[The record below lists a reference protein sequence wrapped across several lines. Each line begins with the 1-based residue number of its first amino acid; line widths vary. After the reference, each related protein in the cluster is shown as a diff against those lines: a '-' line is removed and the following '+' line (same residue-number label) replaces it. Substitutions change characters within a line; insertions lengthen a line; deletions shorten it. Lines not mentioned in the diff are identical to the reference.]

1 MKKFLTLAFALFL
14 SISVSAQTTLTE
26 AVNFTSTAH
35 NGEKI
40 DLFEILDGGQ
50 YVLIDFF
57 FSTCGPCKETT
68 PRLIDAYYML
78 GCNEGDIYFMEVSP
92 TDNNA
97 SYSIGQWFAQF
108 DVPFPTIHTQTGGV
122 TGDKIEQMYGITAH
136 PTLILIAPDR
146 KIVLQDYF
154 PQSASSMVEY
164 FTTNFD
170 IEESY
175 CGNQTPSVSVVTTKV
190 DGATGKDIL
199 EASTKVHVDFRANG
213 AVDKFYYTISESA
226 QLTSEDVIA
235 NGTLAESS
243 EFSYTFEGLTES
255 TKYYVYAQAIGHD
268 GENGEKSVLETKTLC
283 PGDDGE
289 INIELSVQVTAA
301 YVIANATPNESTA
314 DYHFGFVK
322 KSYYEEGAVEGMFP
336 SENQFTFLNSLVN
349 DDYPL
354 CEAGRYEVLIKNE
367 ETGAPRFES
376 NTPYYVI
383 AVGRNGEGEWF
394 MPFIKEFMVEKVA
407 GPAVVTLVAKPTATS
422 VMVTATP
429 NEYSEEAHYGLVTKS
444 TFDQHGAENLILQI
458 RNDGKPIYA
467 QEAGEY
473 TNLTP
478 NTEYV
483 ALGSA
488 KNADQE
494 WGETTIVHFTTLSED
509 AVEEVN
515 AGFNIYPN
523 PAQSMISIKS
533 AMNGEAQISIFDMTG
548 RCVKQVSAT
557 DMSNVSIN
565 VEGLNKGVYFVSV
578 QQDRNHNIQKLV
590 IE

>member
-57 FSTCGPCKETT
+57 FSTCVPCKETT

-226 QLTSEDVIA
+226 QLTSEEVIA

-283 PGDDGE
+283 PGDDGKVE
-289 INIELSVQVTAA
+289 FTFDIQISASHLVAK
-301 YVIANATPNESTA
+301 ATPNESTA
-314 DYHFGFVK
+314 DYHFGFTRK
-322 KSYYEEGAVEGMFP
+322 EYYDEGADAGFP
-336 SENQFTFLNSLVN
+336 TENQFIFLNALAN
-349 DDYPL
+349 DGYPF
-354 CEAGRYEVLIKNE
+354 CDAETYELPLKDENG
-367 ETGAPRFES
+367 TPRFQP
-376 NTPYYVI
+376 NTPYYIVAI
-383 AVGRNGEGEWF
+383 GRNGEGQWF
-394 MPFIKEFMVEKVA
+394 APTLQEFVVEQPI
-407 GPAVVTLVAKPTATS
+407 GPAEVSLNVKPLATS
-422 VMVTATP
+422 VTVSATP
-429 NEYSEEAHYGLVTKS
+429 NDFTVEFHFGVVTKTTYD
-444 TFDQHGAENLILQI
+444 TFGAESLVQQI
-458 RNDGKPIYA
+458 RNDGYPFYQA
-467 QEAGEY
+467 SES
-473 TNLTP
+473 TWDNLTP

-483 ALGSA
+483 ALGTA
-488 KNADQE
+488 LNAGNE
-494 WGETTIVHFTTLSED
+494 WGETAIVTFSTD
-509 AVEEVN
+509 ADGLVETE

>member
-1 MKKFLTLAFALFL
+1 MKKFLLIAFALFL

-35 NGEKI
+35 NGEEI

-57 FSTCGPCKETT
+57 FSTCVPCKETT

-92 TDNNA
+92 SDNNA

-108 DVPFPTIHTQTGGV
+108 DIPFPTIHTQTGGDK
-122 TGDKIEQMYGITAH
+122 GNKIEEMYGVTAH
-136 PTLILIAPDR
+136 PTCIIIAPDH
-146 KIVLQDYF
+146 KIVNQDYY
-154 PQSASSMVEY
+154 PHSAEEMVEY
-164 FTTNFD
+164 LTTNFD
-170 IEESY
+170 IEASY
-175 CGNQTPSVSVVTTKV
+175 CGNQTPSVAVEKTKV
-190 DGATGKDIL
+190 MGATGKDVI
-199 EASTKVHVDFRANG
+199 EASTKVHVDFRANV
-213 AVDKFYYTISESA
+213 AVDKFYYTISKSA
-226 QLTSEDVIA
+226 NLTSEDVIA
-235 NGTLAESS
+235 EGTLAESK
-243 EFSYTFEGLTES
+243 EFSHTFEGLTES
-255 TKYYVYAQAIGHD
+255 TTYFVYAQAIGHD
-268 GENGEKSVLETKTLC
+268 GENGAKSVIETRTLC
-283 PGDDGE
+283 PGDEGAVE
-289 INIELSVQVTAA
+289 IALSVQVTAST
-301 YVIANATPNESTA
+301 VIANATPNESTSE
-314 DYHFGFVK
+314 YHFGFVK

-336 SENQFTFLNSLVN
+336 SENQFTFLFSLVN

-354 CEAGRYEVLIKNE
+354 CDNDSYQVPIKNE

-383 AVGRNGEGEWF
+383 AIGRNGEGEWS
-394 MPFIKEFMVEKVA
+394 MPFIHEFMVEKVA
-407 GPAVVTLVAKPTATS
+407 GPAVVSLVAKPTATT
-422 VMVTATP
+422 VMLTATP

-494 WGETTIVHFTTLSED
+494 WGETTIVHFTTLSGD
-509 AVEEVN
+509 ALEEVN
-515 AGFNIYPN
+515 ANFNIYPN
-523 PAQSMISIKS
+523 PAKSMINIESS
-533 AMNGEAQISIFDMTG
+533 LTGEAQVSIFDMTG
-548 RCVKQVSAT
+548 RCVKQTVVE
-557 DMSNVSIN
+557 MSNASIN
-565 VEGLNKGVYFVSV
+565 IENLNKGVYFISV
-578 QQDRNHNIQKLV
+578 KQDSNYNIQKLV
-590 IE
+590 VE

>member
-26 AVNFTSTAH
+26 AVNFSSTAH

-57 FSTCGPCKETT
+57 FSTCVPCKEST

-108 DVPFPTIHTQTGGV
+108 DIPFPTIHTQTGGD
-122 TGDKIEQMYGITAH
+122 TGDKIEEMYGITAH
-136 PTLILIAPDR
+136 PTCILIAPDR

-154 PQSASSMVEY
+154 PQSAESMVEY
-164 FTTNFD
+164 FTTTFD
-170 IEESY
+170 IEKSY

-199 EASTKVHVDFRANG
+199 EASTKVHVDFRANV

-226 QLTSEDVIA
+226 QLTSEEVIA
-235 NGTLAESS
+235 NGTLAESN
-243 EFSYTFEGLTES
+243 EFSHTFEGLTES

-283 PGDDGE
+283 PGDGGDVTF
-289 INIELSVQVTAA
+289 ELTVDISASH
-301 YVIANATPNESTA
+301 VIAKAVPSESTA
-314 DYHFGFVK
+314 DYHFGFTRK
-322 KSYYEEGAVEGMFP
+322 EYYDEGADGATFP
-336 SENQFTFLNSLVN
+336 TENQFIFLNSLAN
-349 DDYPL
+349 DNYPF
-354 CEAGRYEVLIKNE
+354 CDAETYELPIKKE
-367 ETGAPRFES
+367 DGTPTFFP
-376 NTPYYVI
+376 NTPYYLV
-383 AVGRNGEGEWF
+383 AVGRNGEGQWF
-394 MPFIKEFMVEKVA
+394 APTLYEFVVEQPV
-407 GPAVVTLVAKPTATS
+407 GPATVTLKVNQSTTSATIS
-422 VMVTATP
+422 AIP
-429 NEYSEEAHYGLVTKS
+429 NEFTVEFHFGLVGKATYDA
-444 TFDQHGAENLILQI
+444 FGAESLIQQI
-458 RNDGKPIYA
+458 RNDGYPYYQA
-467 QEAGEY
+467 SQSSWD
-473 TNLTP
+473 NLTP

-488 KNADQE
+488 LNAGNE
-494 WGETTIVHFTTLSED
+494 WGET
-509 AVEEVN
+509 AVEIFSTDTDGLIETE
-515 AGFNIYPN
+515 ADFNIYPN

-533 AMNGEAQISIFDMTG
+533 ALNGEAQVSIFDMTG
-548 RCVKQVSAT
+548 RCVKEVTVENMNNAT
-557 DMSNVSIN
+557 IN
-565 VEGLNKGVYFVSV
+565 VEDLNKGVYFVSV
-578 QQDRNHNIQKLV
+578 QQDRSYNIQKLV

>member
-26 AVNFTSTAH
+26 AVNFKSTAH
-35 NGEKI
+35 NGEEI

-57 FSTCGPCKETT
+57 FSTCVPCKETT

-92 TDNNA
+92 SDNNA

-108 DVPFPTIHTQTGGV
+108 DIPFPTIHTKTGGV
-122 TGDKIEQMYGITAH
+122 TGDKIEEMYGITAH
-136 PTLILIAPDR
+136 PTCIIIAPDH
-146 KIVLQDYF
+146 KIVNQDYY
-154 PQSASSMVEY
+154 PHSAEEMVEY
-164 FTTNFD
+164 LTTTFD
-170 IEESY
+170 IEASY
-175 CGNQTPSVSVVTTKV
+175 CGNQTPSVAVETTKV
-190 DGATGKDIL
+190 MGATGKDVL
-199 EASTKVHVDFRANG
+199 EASTKVHVDFRANV

-226 QLTSEDVIA
+226 NLTSEDVIA
-235 NGTLAESS
+235 NGTLAESK
-243 EFSYTFEGLTES
+243 EFSHTFEGLTES

-268 GENGEKSVLETKTLC
+268 GVNGEKSVLETRTLC
-283 PGDDGE
+283 PGDEGE

-301 YVIANATPNESTA
+301 YVIANATPSESTSE
-314 DYHFGFVK
+314 YHFGFVK

-336 SENQFTFLNSLVN
+336 SEHQFTFLFSLVN

-354 CEAGRYEVLIKNE
+354 CDDEVYQVPIKNE

-383 AVGRNGEGEWF
+383 AIGRNGEGEWS
-394 MPFIKEFMVEKVA
+394 MPFIHEFMVERVA
-407 GPAVVTLVAKPTATS
+407 GPAVVSLVAKPTATS
-422 VMVTATP
+422 VMLTATP

-444 TFDQHGAENLILQI
+444 TFDQFGAENLILQI

-473 TNLTP
+473 TDLAP

-494 WGETTIVHFTTLSED
+494 WGETTIVHFTTLSGD

-523 PAQSMISIKS
+523 PATSMINLES
-533 AMNGEAQISIFDMTG
+533 ALSGEAQVSIFDMTG
-548 RCVKQVSAT
+548 RCVKQTVVE
-557 DMSNVSIN
+557 MSNASIN
-565 VEGLNKGVYFVSV
+565 IEGLNKGVYFISV
-578 QQDRNHNIQKLV
+578 KQDSNYNIQKLV
-590 IE
+590 VE

>member
-1 MKKFLTLAFALFL
+1 MKKILSIVFALFL

-35 NGEKI
+35 NGEQI

-57 FSTCGPCKETT
+57 FSTCVPCKETT

-78 GCNEGDIYFMEVSP
+78 GCNEGDIYFMEISP
-92 TDNNA
+92 SDNNA

-108 DVPFPTIHTQTGGV
+108 EIPFPTIHTKTGGD
-122 TGDKIEQMYGITAH
+122 TGDKIEEMYGVTSH
-136 PTLILIAPDR
+136 PTCIIIAPDH
-146 KIVLQDYF
+146 KIVNQDYY
-154 PQSASSMVEY
+154 PHSAEEMVEY
-164 FTTNFD
+164 LTTTFD
-170 IEESY
+170 IEANY
-175 CGNQTPSVSVVTTKV
+175 CGNQTPSVSVEKTKV
-190 DGATGKDIL
+190 MGATGKDVI
-199 EASTKVHVDFRANG
+199 EASTKVHVDFRANV
-213 AVDKFYYTISESA
+213 AVDKFYYTISTSA
-226 QLTSEDVIA
+226 NLTSEDVIA
-235 NGTLAESS
+235 NGTLAESK
-243 EFSYTFEGLTES
+243 EFSHTFEGLTES
-255 TKYYVYAQAIGHD
+255 TTYFVYAQAIGHD
-268 GENGEKSVLETKTLC
+268 GENGAKSVIETKTLC
-283 PGDDGE
+283 PGDDGDVE
-289 INIELSVQVTAA
+289 ITLSVQVTATT
-301 YVIANATPNESTA
+301 VIANATPNESTA

-336 SENQFTFLNSLVN
+336 SENQFTFLYSLVN

-354 CEAGRYEVLIKNE
+354 CDADSYQVPIKNE
-367 ETGAPRFES
+367 ETGAPRFDS
-376 NTPYYVI
+376 NTPYYVVAI
-383 AVGRNGEGEWF
+383 GRNGEGEWF
-394 MPFIKEFMVEKVA
+394 MPFVYEFMVEKVA

-444 TFDQHGAENLILQI
+444 TFDQFGAENLILQI

-515 AGFNIYPN
+515 AGLNIYPN
-523 PAQSMISIKS
+523 PAKSMINIESS
-533 AMNGEAQISIFDMTG
+533 LTGEAQVSIFDMTG
-548 RCVKQVSAT
+548 RCVKQAVVE
-557 DMSNVSIN
+557 MSNATIN
-565 VEGLNKGVYFVSV
+565 IEDLNKGVYFISV
-578 QQDRNHNIQKLV
+578 QQDKCYNIQKLV
-590 IE
+590 VE